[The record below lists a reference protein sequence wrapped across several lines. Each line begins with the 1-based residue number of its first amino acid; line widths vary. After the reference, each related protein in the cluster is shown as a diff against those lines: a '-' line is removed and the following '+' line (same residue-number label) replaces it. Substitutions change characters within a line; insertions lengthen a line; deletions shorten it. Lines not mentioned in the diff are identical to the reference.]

1 MSTTVCAARTHAR
14 ASTRE
19 RRETLEKIVT
29 THRLGAKRTPV
40 LTTRTMGRGA
50 RVDRGRL
57 NVREALLGDEQDK
70 ELWREAREEG
80 GDDEMSGGGGDESL
94 WGRVSKGSAPGAT
107 KPFNGRQPQGKED
120 DLFADLEET
129 LFKVDRDA
137 LQIQKAD
144 FTVNSVID
152 KINRGKVNLRP
163 SYQREYVWTVRTAS
177 KLVESLI
184 LNIPIP
190 TMFFH
195 ETQSGK
201 LEVVDGKQRLT
212 SIWSFIQGKFPDG
225 SPFKL
230 TGLEVYEDLNG
241 KTFTDLH
248 ERFQETILDYP
259 LNVHTIS
266 RSSQPDFVFEVFERL
281 NMGATQLNEQE
292 LRNCI
297 YQGMYTDLLEDLV
310 QNEHLLKIYRSK
322 TPHLRMR
329 DRELVLRYFTM
340 LRTTP
345 DGFFIPIKSWL
356 NEEMRENK
364 DMTPQ
369 DAGEMHESFTRTVKL
384 AYEIFGDSAFRPT
397 SAVGKGKKVTEE
409 DVNGMF
415 FSEYF
420 TSGEVNVALWDT
432 LMYSLSRVDTEKALA
447 NKNAILAAWIN
458 LNNSSEFSKLT
469 VSNPRAVTARHAL
482 WQEELAKILG

>member
-1 MSTTVCAARTHAR
+1 MVLATTTARCGAIER
-14 ASTRE
+14 STRKYAGKSSA
-19 RRETLEKIVT
+19 RSAPIRHPVT
-29 THRLGAKRTPV
+29 R
-40 LTTRTMGRGA
+40 A
-50 RVDRGRL
+50 R
-57 NVREALLGDEQDK
+57 ALLGDDQDK
-70 ELWREAREEG
+70 ELW
-80 GDDEMSGGGGDESL
+80 DESKDVSVGTRYDSESL
-94 WGRVSKGSAPGAT
+94 WEHVGASSAKGSTAAAV
-107 KPFNGRQPQGKED
+107 FEGKSSAKKREEEE
-120 DLFADLEET
+120 DLFAELDET
-129 LFKVDRDA
+129 LFRVDRDA

-177 KLVESLI
+177 KLIESLI

-212 SIWSFIQGKFPDG
+212 SIWSFIQSEFPDG

-241 KTFTDLH
+241 KTFADLH
-248 ERFQETILDYP
+248 ERYQETILDFP

-310 QNEHLLKIYRSK
+310 QNEYLLKIYRSK

-329 DRELVLRYFTM
+329 DRELVLRYFAM
-340 LRTTP
+340 LRTAP
-345 DGFFIPIKSWL
+345 EGFFIPIKSWL

-369 DAGEMHESFTRTVKL
+369 DAGEMHAFFERTIKL
-384 AYEIFGDSAFRPT
+384 AYDIFGDCAFRPT
-397 SAVGKGKKVTEE
+397 STVGKGKTVSED
-409 DVNGMF
+409 DVNGLF
-415 FSEYF
+415 FREFF
-420 TSGEVNVALWDT
+420 TSGEINVALWDT
-432 LMYSLSRVDTEKALA
+432 VMYSLTHVDAEKALA
-447 NKNAILAAWIN
+447 KKSTILAAWIN
-458 LNNSSEFSKLT
+458 LNNSAEFSKLT
-469 VSNPRAVTARHAL
+469 VSNPRAVLTRNKL
-482 WQEELAKILG
+482 WQARLDEILG

>member
-1 MSTTVCAARTHAR
+1 MMVYARSARATPVKPLSRQNHSRGTSART
-14 ASTRE
+14 TR
-19 RRETLEKIVT
+19 RSRPQ
-29 THRLGAKRTPV
+29 TP
-40 LTTRTMGRGA
+40 R
-50 RVDRGRL
+50 
-57 NVREALLGDEQDK
+57 ALLGDEQAK
-70 ELWREAREEG
+70 ELWNETSL
-80 GDDEMSGGGGDESL
+80 GDAASAVADANDDSL
-94 WGRVSKGSAPGAT
+94 WEHVGASEATPRNAAFSRKSSA
-107 KPFNGRQPQGKED
+107 QDDVDE

-129 LFKVDRDA
+129 LFKVDRAA

-177 KLVESLI
+177 KLIESLI
-184 LNIPIP
+184 LNIPVP

-212 SIWSFIQGKFPDG
+212 SIWSFIQCEFPDG
-225 SPFKL
+225 SPFRL

-241 KTFTDLH
+241 LTFTEWH
-248 ERFQETILDYP
+248 GRFQETILVYL
-259 LNVHTIS
+259 LNVPTIS

-297 YQGMYTDLLEDLV
+297 YQGMYTDLLEELV
-310 QNEHLLKIYRSK
+310 KNENLLKIYRSK

-329 DRELVLRYFTM
+329 DRELVLRYFAM
-340 LRTTP
+340 MRTAP
-345 DGFFIPIKSWL
+345 EGFFIPIKSWL

-369 DAGEMHESFTRTVKL
+369 DAGDMQASFNRTIKL
-384 AYEIFGDSAFRPT
+384 AYDIFGDCAFRPT
-397 SAVGKGKKVTEE
+397 SPVGKGKKVTEE
-409 DVNGMF
+409 DVNGLF
-415 FSEYF
+415 FREFF
-420 TSGEVNVALWDT
+420 TSGEINVALWDT
-432 LMYSLSRVDTEKALA
+432 LMYSLTDVDAKKALE
-447 NKNAILAAWIN
+447 KKSTILAAWIN
-458 LNNSSEFSKLT
+458 LNNSSEFSKLQ
-469 VSNPRAVTARHAL
+469 VSNPKAVCARQEL
-482 WQEELAKILG
+482 WQAKLDKILK

>member
-1 MSTTVCAARTHAR
+1 MWEETDGSDVKGAGADGTLWERVGSGKEGSAY
-14 ASTRE
+14 E
-19 RRETLEKIVT
+19 RR
-29 THRLGAKRTPV
+29 RAGA
-40 LTTRTMGRGA
+40 A
-50 RVDRGRL
+50 S
-57 NVREALLGDEQDK
+57 EAAD
-70 ELWREAREEG
+70 A
-80 GDDEMSGGGGDESL
+80 
-94 WGRVSKGSAPGAT
+94 
-107 KPFNGRQPQGKED
+107 
-120 DLFADLEET
+120 LFADLEET

-310 QNEHLLKIYRSK
+310 QNEHLLKIYKSK

-329 DRELVLRYFTM
+329 DRELVLRYFAM

-345 DGFFIPIKSWL
+345 EGFFIPIKTWL
-356 NEEMRENK
+356 NDEMRENK

-369 DAGEMHESFTRTVKL
+369 DAAELHESFTRTIKL
-384 AYEIFGDSAFRPT
+384 AYEIFGDCAFRPT
-397 SAVGKGKKVTEE
+397 STVGKGKKVTES
-409 DVNGMF
+409 DVDGLF
-415 FSEYF
+415 FREFF
-420 TSGEVNVALWDT
+420 TSGEINVALWDT
-432 LMYSLSRVDTEKALA
+432 LMFSLSKIDAEKALS
-447 NKNAILAAWIN
+447 KKDSILAAWIN
-458 LNNSSEFSKLT
+458 LNNSNEFAKLT
-469 VSNPRAVTARHAL
+469 VSTPRSLVSRAEL
-482 WQEELAKILG
+482 WQKALDKILK